1 MRKNRIGKLEEI
13 DYYEGP
19 DDGEDDFDEELEIFL
34 YETRKKMDIALTQDR
49 RDLKAIVE
57 NLRQKLLDENYLFNA
72 EFIKTGVLKL
82 LLEILSQ
89 DLVDENQFVSD
100 IFEILGMVCVSSLL
114 RDKITGYNQHYFEET
129 IQKYLTN
136 LHESYAKNLFFF
148 LSNYVSEPETRDVFT
163 TQISYFSFIKPY
175 NKVPNLVKDNKMAL
189 EYLRFLSNLLST

>member
-1 MRKNRIGKLEEI
+1 MLEIRNTLKNSMMKKRLNEQMRKNRIGKLEEI

-49 RDLKAIVE
+49 TDLKAIVE

-89 DLVDENQFVSD
+89 DLFDENQ
-100 IFEILGMVCVSSLL
+100 
-114 RDKITGYNQHYFEET
+114 
-129 IQKYLTN
+129 
-136 LHESYAKNLFFF
+136 
-148 LSNYVSEPETRDVFT
+148 
-163 TQISYFSFIKPY
+163 QIGRAH
-175 NKVPNLVKDNKMAL
+175 V
-189 EYLRFLSNLLST
+189 